1 MLTEEQ
7 LKILDLFRKDLFKE
21 YTIRELA
28 KRINK
33 TSYSWTFNVVKNLYK
48 LGILNLVKKGK
59 ANLCSINLDN
69 NLTITYLSLLD
80 QLNSYNKK
88 IPWKNINKLLDLID
102 TPYFTFLITGSYA
115 AGKQTS
121 KSDLDVVIILDNVAD
136 IKNTTNKLKNE
147 GELMIPE
154 VHPYVFTK
162 SQFLEMLTNDELNY
176 GKLVFQKHLII
187 FGASNY
193 YKIIKEAIKN
203 GFRG

>member
-136 IKNTTNKLKNE
+136 IKNTSNKLKNE

>member
-1 MLTEEQ
+1 M
-7 LKILDLFRKDLFKE
+7 
-21 YTIRELA
+21 
-28 KRINK
+28 
-33 TSYSWTFNVVKNLYK
+33 
-48 LGILNLVKKGK
+48 
-59 ANLCSINLDN
+59 
-69 NLTITYLSLLD
+69 
-80 QLNSYNKK
+80 
-88 IPWKNINKLLDLID
+88 ID

-136 IKNTTNKLKNE
+136 IKNTSNKLKNE